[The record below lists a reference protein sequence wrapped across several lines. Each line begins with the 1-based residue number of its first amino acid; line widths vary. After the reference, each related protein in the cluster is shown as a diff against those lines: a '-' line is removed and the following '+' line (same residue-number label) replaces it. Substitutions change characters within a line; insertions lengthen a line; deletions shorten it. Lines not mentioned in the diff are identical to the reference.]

1 LSDKRTVIVTA
12 PVAEVRQGPN
22 EQSDV
27 RFRAQQGVA
36 LDLTE
41 ISTDGWARVRHR
53 DGDSGYIRINAIWG
67 H

>member
-1 LSDKRTVIVTA
+1 
-12 PVAEVRQGPN
+12 VAEVRQGPN